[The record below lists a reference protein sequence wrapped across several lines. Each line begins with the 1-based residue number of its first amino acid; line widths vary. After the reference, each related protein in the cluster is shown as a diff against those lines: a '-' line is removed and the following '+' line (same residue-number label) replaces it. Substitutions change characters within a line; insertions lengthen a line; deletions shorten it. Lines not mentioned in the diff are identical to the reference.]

1 MPRAPKPK
9 PDTTAIVGDQGPE
22 IVVTPA
28 QAEVIANADI
38 ETVDVGPVAEVVDGS
53 GLEGLNL
60 TATPPPPPAPAPVE
74 EPQVFREPGDF
85 DGYPIG
91 VFVGLGV
98 SETVIG
104 DLGAFTVDP
113 DTGLVTARA

>member
-1 MPRAPKPK
+1 MPRAPKPQ
-9 PDTTAIVGDQGPE
+9 PVIVGDEGPE
-22 IVVTPA
+22 IIVPPTD
-28 QAEVIANADI
+28 AE
-38 ETVDVGPVAEVVDGS
+38 ETVDGS

-60 TATPPPPPAPAPVE
+60 VATPPAPPAHAPVE

-113 DTGLVTARA
+113 DTGLVTGHA